1 MGTCVLFRSR
11 KTKVR
16 TFAKTR
22 RRRRRSRLNRVRW
35 ACCYGEILIVGNYH
49 ESDCSCFYAK
59 DRQRTAFSGLKLL
72 LLENVLPVTRWY
84 QTVRTASTNCKWKA
98 WEKKRRTTWNRD
110 NLSTRNTA
118 GLPFTGFSYMRCK
131 NKYTRFL
138 ALVNNRTLRTI
149 SNSRCGKEEK
159 FLWQA
164 GLFRQKSGSKIFQ
177 NQEYLK
183 LFPSSWSVERFSL
196 GSQVITLTIV
206 RSSLVV

>member
-59 DRQRTAFSGLKLL
+59 DRQRTAFFCLKLL

-98 WEKKRRTTWNRD
+98 WEKKRRTTGNRD

-149 SNSRCGKEEK
+149 SNSVAERRRNSYDKQAYSDKNPAAKFSRIKNISRC
-159 FLWQA
+159 FLPA
-164 GLFRQKSGSKIFQ
+164 DLLRDFH
-177 NQEYLK
+177 
-183 LFPSSWSVERFSL
+183 
-196 GSQVITLTIV
+196 
-206 RSSLVV
+206 